1 MCFDAEVGV
10 GESVVYRLLR
20 WCQTPEFEQK
30 MAQIRIMAKLLVR
43 QKELVVDDDTNSYI
57 CM

>member
-1 MCFDAEVGV
+1 VCFDAEVGV